1 MRQGILLLTIILVS
15 NTVFSQSVFRFVGKG
30 RKLRVERK
38 IVTQQRYYNLARRVL
53 HSTELAISRR
63 ELVRNPTRVVGPN
76 IYLKGVGKRFRG
88 LSEWDK
94 VGDSRSYNGAH
105 HIVTKYVIREIGGNS
120 ECVRQ
125 APSVFHPLHNNPE
138 YVGWFH
144 NHTKQLAIY
153 QEKGIK
159 GIVEEFLDNVGKDF
173 TAEDKAQL
181 MLEAELW
188 AKHWNLKWE

>member
-1 MRQGILLLTIILVS
+1 MRPCTLLLTIFLVG
-15 NTVFSQSVFRFVGKG
+15 NTVYSQSVFRFIGKG

-53 HSTELAISRR
+53 RSAELSIKRR
-63 ELVRNPTRVVGPN
+63 ELVRHPTRVVGPN
-76 IYLKGVGKRFRG
+76 TYLKGVGNRFRG

-94 VGDSRSYNGAH
+94 VGDSRGYNGAH
-105 HIVTKYVIREIGGNS
+105 HIVTKYVIKEIGGNS
-120 ECVRQ
+120 ECIRQ

-144 NHTKQLAIY
+144 NHTNQLAIY
-153 QEKGIK
+153 NEKGIK
-159 GIVEEFLDNVGKDF
+159 GIIEEFLEHVGKDF
-173 TAEDKAQL
+173 SKEDKEQL